1 MPFRVLLL
9 VGLLVLGP
17 FHVALS
23 AEGSRVIGDESVT
36 ILGVR
41 IGSSTFKDVIA
52 RLGEAK
58 SWHTGDAAL
67 SESKI
72 CYRASSSIGET
83 VIVFASN
90 SEMAVPKFKV
100 TAVRIY
106 SPAVPFNDRR
116 RCGVLNV
123 APSDLRTE
131 NGLALG
137 VSPERVHEILW
148 PKRSS
153 KRDSLHYDSCRKRY
167 MEKTDP
173 YFSRW
178 VGRAEC
184 FPDPARP
191 HVDECSGVDLR
202 FAKGAAIF
210 LEIVRGD
217 SVC

>member
-1 MPFRVLLL
+1 MRFPVLLL
-9 VGLLVLGP
+9 VGLLVWGP

-36 ILGVR
+36 VLGVR

-58 SWHTGDAAL
+58 SWHTDDAAL

-72 CYRASSSIGET
+72 CYRVPSSTGEAI
-83 VIVFASN
+83 IVFASN

-106 SPAVPFNDRR
+106 SPAVPFNGRR
-116 RCGVLNV
+116 LCGVLTIDS
-123 APSDLRTE
+123 SDLRTE

-148 PKRSS
+148 PKRLS
-153 KRDSLHYDSCRKRY
+153 KRGSLHYVSCRKRY
-167 MEKTDP
+167 IEKTDP

-191 HVDECSGVDLR
+191 HVDECSGVDLH
-202 FAKGAAIF
+202 FANGAATF
-210 LEIVRGD
+210 LEVARGD